1 MKRWNYVLDTTHN
14 KDFMG
19 TFIAD
24 LVLQI
29 LSFVV
34 QSERENTRINEVAK
48 KCGISELEFYQRL
61 CGYEQK

>member
-1 MKRWNYVLDTTHN
+1 
-14 KDFMG
+14 MG